1 MHVILEATLKHVGT
15 YFHHRLRLFSS
26 KFADVFLCKGNVET
40 LDGPFP
46 GLRWRDK
53 QASWI
58 FIPRMDVVWF
68 RISFLIQRNSI
79 LS

>member
-1 MHVILEATLKHVGT
+1 MHVILEATLKHAGT

-46 GLRWRDK
+46 GLR
-53 QASWI
+53 
-58 FIPRMDVVWF
+58 
-68 RISFLIQRNSI
+68 
-79 LS
+79 